1 MICDVCGKELMRSGN
16 NNLYYCSIQTQWIE
30 SMRRYLKYHH
40 IFVNL
45 DKNRNI
51 TSKLITVPPYIFE
64 INYEK
69 NITKVSKITS
79 FKHKGLIND
88 VFTLDLDHE
97 EKEFLELNVPISFVL
112 KFPWNDAEKIE
123 EKLKIYNLFS

>member
-16 NNLYYCSIQTQWIE
+16 SKLYYCSIQTQWIE
-30 SMRRYLKYHH
+30 SMRRHLKYHH
-40 IFVNL
+40 IFVGIDR
-45 DKNRNI
+45 DKNV
-51 TSKLITVPPYIFE
+51 TSKLITVPPYIFD

-79 FKHKGLIND
+79 FKQKGLISD

-97 EKEFLELNVPISFVL
+97 EKEYLELNVPISFVL
-112 KFPWNDAEKIE
+112 KFPWNDTEKIE